1 MHKPRY
7 VFSALV
13 FACSTVLTG
22 IPACAQPKPESA
34 SPSTFAPADQ
44 EAIQLLSD
52 YLKIDTTNPPGNE
65 IKAAQ
70 FFKAIFD
77 REGIENH
84 IYESAPGRASII
96 ARLKGSGKKKDI
108 VLLNHMDVVSA
119 DKSTWKVDPF
129 SGKIQEGYVWGR
141 GAIDMKGMA
150 IVELAAMLQMKRA
163 GTPLKGD
170 VIFLGTADEEAGG
183 EMGAA
188 YMVREHFDWLKNAGT
203 VINEGNLIIAKP
215 DGEAAYYGVST
226 MEKTPL
232 WLKLTAT
239 GTPSHGST
247 PAAQTAVTK
256 LIDAVAKIRN
266 WQTPITVIP
275 VIQKLYA
282 DIAHL
287 ATTPVLQQG
296 QKNVTESLNDPQ
308 FRAEFFQSPVRN
320 ALVRNT
326 VAVTMLEGSNK
337 INVVPTRASAQLD
350 VRLLPGEDPDRFI
363 QSLKEVISDTSIQV
377 EKILSFPST
386 VSPQDSEFYRTVSQM
401 ASKYDPGVPLTTQ
414 LSAGFTDCH
423 FFREKGTPCYGFMP
437 FRLTFQELASFHGNN
452 ERLSLSNVAFGRTF
466 LHELVERLAT
476 E

>member
-1 MHKPRY
+1 M
-7 VFSALV
+7 
-13 FACSTVLTG
+13 
-22 IPACAQPKPESA
+22 PESA
-34 SPSTFAPADQ
+34 SPPAFAPADQ

-52 YLKIDTTNPPGNE
+52 YLKIDTTNTPGNE
-65 IKAAQ
+65 IKAAN

-77 REGIENH
+77 REGIENQ
-84 IYESAPGRASII
+84 IYESAPGRASIV
-96 ARLKGSGKKKDI
+96 ARLKGSGQKKAV
-108 VLLNHMDVVSA
+108 VLLNHMDVVPA

-129 SGKIQEGYVWGR
+129 SGKIQDGYVWGR

-150 IVELAAMLQMKRA
+150 IVELAAMLQLKRSE
-163 GTPLKGD
+163 TPLKGD

-188 YMVREHFDWLKNAGT
+188 YMVREHFDLLENAGT
-203 VINEGNLIIAKP
+203 VINEGNLIITKA
-215 DGEAAYYGVST
+215 DGAAAYYGVST

-256 LIDAVAKIRN
+256 LIDAVSKIRN

-282 DIAHL
+282 DTAHL
-287 ATTPVLQQG
+287 AATPTLQQG
-296 QKNVTESLNDPQ
+296 QKNLAESLKDPQ
-308 FRAEFFQSPVRN
+308 FRAEFLQMPVKN

-326 VAVTMLEGSNK
+326 IAITMLEGSNK

-363 QSLKEVISDTSIQV
+363 QSLKEVMGDASIQV

-401 ASKYDPGVPLTTQ
+401 ANAYDPGVPLTTQ

-437 FRLTFQELASFHGNN
+437 FKMTLQELASFHGNN
-452 ERLSLSNVAFGRTF
+452 ERLSLSNVVFGRKF
-466 LHELVERLAT
+466 LHELVERLVT